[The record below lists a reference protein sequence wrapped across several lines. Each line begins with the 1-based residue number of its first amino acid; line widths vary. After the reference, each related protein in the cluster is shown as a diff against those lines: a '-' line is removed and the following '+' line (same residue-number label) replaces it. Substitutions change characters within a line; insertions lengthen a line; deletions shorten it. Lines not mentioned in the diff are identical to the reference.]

1 MENMLW
7 IEDIVESTS
16 TPHFFINSRIDMA
29 SFVNGHKVIARRN
42 AISTFP
48 SVWNGVELE
57 GGVENEELKCQFSQV
72 ERGFGFTK
80 DP

>member
-1 MENMLW
+1 
-7 IEDIVESTS
+7 
-16 TPHFFINSRIDMA
+16 MA

>member
-1 MENMLW
+1 LK
-7 IEDIVESTS
+7 TLLKAHQL
-16 TPHFFINSRIDMA
+16 PHFFINSRIDMA
-29 SFVNGHKVIARRN
+29 SFVNLHNVIARRN